1 MSLLDQ
7 IVVPRLRRY
16 WVRMALRRVH
26 YADRADKLNR
36 LYRLEN
42 PWRMDSA
49 REQARFAWTN
59 ELIAAH
65 LAPLETIL
73 EVGCAEGHQSQYLSR
88 ICRQLYGI
96 DVSRRAVRRAERR
109 CPAGKFAV
117 GDPLGA
123 WPSQA
128 PAKVDLVT
136 ACEVLYY
143 VKDVP
148 AFLARLSELGRAC
161 LVTYYQ
167 GQAAA
172 LDTQFAAMSDCR
184 RDRFCFDGM
193 EWHAVWWPTDGS
205 QGS

>member
-7 IVVPRLRRY
+7 FVVPRLRRY

-36 LYRLEN
+36 LYCVED

-59 ELIAAH
+59 ELIATH
-65 LAPLETIL
+65 LSPLDSVL

-88 ICRQLYGI
+88 VCRQLYGV

-109 CPAGKFAV
+109 CPAGTFAV
-117 GDPLGA
+117 ADPLGV
-123 WPSQA
+123 WPVQM
-128 PAKVDLVT
+128 PVKVDLVT

-143 VKDVP
+143 VTDIAP
-148 AFLARLSELGRAC
+148 FLARLSELGRTC

-167 GQAAA
+167 GQAPA
-172 LDTQFAAMSDCR
+172 LDPQFAAMSHCR